1 MEELIE
7 WLDNLIMI
15 VKELEGRESTSRH
28 FITIWENDY
37 KNLLLVKEYLT
48 DYEKLAKDYRDV
60 ELKNKLLKIEKME
73 LEGRYIKKRKA
84 RVVACLGG
92 IDSPAYADK
101 IFAQSV
107 FRQAEIDFKDHFN
120 ISRYDLLPKKH
131 ADAALAYWMT
141 WEPSTNTKMKIMYE
155 DMRMK
160 YRANRRKW
168 GGRLWR

>member
-7 WLDNLIMI
+7 WLDNLTMI
-15 VKELEGRESTSRH
+15 VKELKGRESASRH

-60 ELKNKLLKIEKME
+60 VSQNRLLKLEKLE
-73 LEGRYIKKRKA
+73 LEGRHI
-84 RVVACLGG
+84 
-92 IDSPAYADK
+92 
-101 IFAQSV
+101 
-107 FRQAEIDFKDHFN
+107 
-120 ISRYDLLPKKH
+120 
-131 ADAALAYWMT
+131 
-141 WEPSTNTKMKIMYE
+141 YE

-168 GGRLWR
+168 GAKT

>member
-7 WLDNLIMI
+7 WLDNLTMI
-15 VKELEGRESTSRH
+15 VKELKGRESASRH

-60 ELKNKLLKIEKME
+60 SSQNRLLKLEKME
-73 LEGRYIKKRKA
+73 LEGRHI
-84 RVVACLGG
+84 
-92 IDSPAYADK
+92 
-101 IFAQSV
+101 
-107 FRQAEIDFKDHFN
+107 
-120 ISRYDLLPKKH
+120 
-131 ADAALAYWMT
+131 
-141 WEPSTNTKMKIMYE
+141 YE

-168 GGRLWR
+168 GARYV